1 MLQAAKDTLY
11 WKGKTSPLQP
21 VLIRKFSFLLSS
33 KVLAHYHSL
42 IFLFFL
48 SWWPLGGH
56 QQSYKHTQ
64 TSSQILFSICGLAS
78 SLTSLLSSLETS
90 NVLIFDFLIYFLNS
104 KIFSHSSSKCSSALH
119 WNAEF
124 ILRISFLF
132 GDSLLELA
140 WLKSMEP
147 PPKH

>member
-21 VLIRKFSFLLSS
+21 VLIRKDNLSAGFKSTCSLPFFDFSFFF
-33 KVLAHYHSL
+33 
-42 IFLFFL
+42 IFL
-48 SWWPLGGH
+48 SWWPFGGH
-56 QQSYKHTQ
+56 QQSYKNTQ
-64 TSSQILFSICGLAS
+64 TSSQVLLSICGLAS
-78 SLTSLLSSLETS
+78 SLTSLETS
-90 NVLIFDFLIYFLNS
+90 KCFGLDFLISFLNS
-104 KIFSHSSSKCSSALH
+104 TIFSHSSGKCSSAGH
-119 WNAEF
+119 WDAEF
-124 ILRISFLF
+124 ILRISSLF